1 MQIKFDLIVFPSSY
15 SEIMSG
21 GRQGLVQ
28 YLKPD
33 KEEVEMYIE
42 VERMK
47 GRHNKAVW
55 HRVAKKQIKKTRFE
69 DVLERSN
76 LG

>member
-1 MQIKFDLIVFPSSY
+1 MFFHSSY
-15 SEIMSG
+15 SEIMFG

-28 YLKPD
+28 YLKPG
-33 KEEVEMYIE
+33 KEEEEMYME

-55 HRVAKKQIKKTRFE
+55 HRVARKQIKKTRFE
-69 DVLERSN
+69 DVL
-76 LG
+76 